1 MKWDQ
6 LISSFGGYLS
16 LFVGLSFVSLFEI
29 TEIFVEIFFILSEGA
44 NPSQSRIIRR
54 NAIKDQTRQD
64 NERLQI
70 LESELEMHKKEN
82 REKLK
87 ELSDLFEKIQKK
99 IEKK

>member
-1 MKWDQ
+1 MKWEQ
-6 LISSFGGYLS
+6 LISNLGGSLS

-54 NAIKDQTRQD
+54 NAIAQTRQD

-82 REKLK
+82 REKLM